1 MEEVMAIKELIS
13 RTTRWFAS
21 KKNDNGLYKPLQGA
35 GSKESNSNSSN
46 IVPIRVEPK
55 PDRTETLQMIQNSF
69 EQLVTQLGG
78 INDHL
83 GKQVEQNAELLTRID
98 EIPQLLQN
106 FPESMKSQKFAVDSL
121 VEQLKS
127 QALKNQQFT
136 ETVAKIP
143 AASEEQTAAVKEM
156 AGQVAA
162 QAAVDTQI
170 LEGMRKFNSITDKLN
185 GNVSQQAQSIDQ
197 MSRAFTAS
205 DQYLKYIINTQ
216 HKRFMRVFVAALTVC
231 TLAIIAL
238 LIVIFVLK

>member
-1 MEEVMAIKELIS
+1 MAIKELIS

-21 KKNDNGLYKPLQGA
+21 KKNDNGLYEPLQGTQ
-35 GSKESNSNSSN
+35 SKESTSNRSN

-55 PDRTETLQMIQNSF
+55 PERTETLQMIQNSF

-83 GKQVEQNAELLTRID
+83 GRQFEQNSELLKRID

-106 FPESMKSQKFAVDSL
+106 LPEGMKNQKFAVDSL
-121 VEQLKS
+121 VEQLRT

-143 AASEEQTAAVKEM
+143 AAAEEQTAAVKEM

-170 LEGMRKFNSITDKLN
+170 LEGMRKFNTITDVLKD
-185 GNVSQQAQSIDQ
+185 NVANQAQSINQ

-216 HKRFMRVFVAALTVC
+216 HKRFMWVFAAALAVC
-231 TLAIIAL
+231 TFVIIAL
-238 LIVIFVLK
+238 LIVIFLLK